1 MAEVGLYVF
10 GTSIL
15 WGQGHKKDNKIH
27 SRIGAWLEKPGV
39 RVRVRHYAHSG
50 AVLKGG
56 GGSGR
61 GPLNGE
67 IPDEWP
73 SIATQIRNAPAS
85 TDKRVCILV
94 DGGINDVGPFNIVN
108 PLYPTGKLKA
118 RTRQACAIDALDVL
132 MQLIRKYRVSE
143 IYLLGYYQILS
154 NRPRKLDLK
163 RLFTVCQVCDI
174 RDLPSDF
181 VTRAV
186 RNARNFWNESD
197 RHLAGAAR
205 KAHREAT
212 KFGGS
217 VTFVPSGFK
226 ASEGMFGSPTLLYK
240 VLARDPK
247 LAARRIPC
255 SGAGQVFTVI
265 SRVRRTRTGKACSAT
280 SRI

>member
-1 MAEVGLYVF
+1 MQGIF
-10 GTSIL
+10 G
-15 WGQGHKKDNKIH
+15 
-27 SRIGAWLEKPGV
+27 
-39 RVRVRHYAHSG
+39 
-50 AVLKGG
+50 
-56 GGSGR
+56 
-61 GPLNGE
+61 
-67 IPDEWP
+67 
-73 SIATQIRNAPAS
+73 
-85 TDKRVCILV
+85 
-94 DGGINDVGPFNIVN
+94 FNIVN
-108 PLYPTGKLKA
+108 PLYPTGKLRA
-118 RTRQACAIDALDVL
+118 RTRQACAIDAPDVL
-132 MQLIRKYRVSE
+132 MQLIRKYRGAE
-143 IYLLGYYQILS
+143 IYLLGYYLILS

-181 VTRAV
+181 VKRAV

-217 VTFVPSGFK
+217 VTFVRSGFK

-255 SGAGQVFTVI
+255 STALFRGRSGLHCYFASTAHPNRKGVLRYF
-265 SRVRRTRTGKACSAT
+265 KNLKPAMK
-280 SRI
+280 